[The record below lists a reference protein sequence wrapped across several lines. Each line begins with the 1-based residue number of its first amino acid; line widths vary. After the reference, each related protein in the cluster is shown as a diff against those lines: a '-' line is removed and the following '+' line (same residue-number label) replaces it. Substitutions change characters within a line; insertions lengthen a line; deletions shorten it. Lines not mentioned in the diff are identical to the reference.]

1 MSESTSLIAAGTTVK
16 GHISG
21 REDLVLQGSLQGS
34 LRLEG
39 TVTIDSGGRADAT
52 IEVTRAI
59 IHGIVVGSIVAADI
73 IELSETARVRGDLT
87 APRVV
92 VQDGATF
99 SGLIDMGEIAVAKA
113 PPSSRERPAVPA
125 SRPAPVAAPAPAPA
139 PAPRFA
145 PSPPPASRPIAAPVQ
160 MPVPVPEMAAADD
173 DDEPE
178 LPDGAAKKQIAIKKK
193 K

>member
-39 TVTIDSGGRADAT
+39 TVTIDSSGRADAT

-99 SGLIDMGEIAVAKA
+99 SGLIDMGEIAVVKA

-125 SRPAPVAAPAPAPA
+125 SRPAPVAAPAPAP
-139 PAPRFA
+139 RFA
-145 PSPPPASRPIAAPVQ
+145 PSPPPASRPIAAPV
-160 MPVPVPEMAAADD
+160 PVPVPVPVSEMAAADD